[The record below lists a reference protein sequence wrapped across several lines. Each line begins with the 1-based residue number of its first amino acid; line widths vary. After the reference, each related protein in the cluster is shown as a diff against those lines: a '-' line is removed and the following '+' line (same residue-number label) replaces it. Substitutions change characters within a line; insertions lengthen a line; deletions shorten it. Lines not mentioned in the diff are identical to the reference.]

1 MIRRCLA
8 LAVTTALFPVV
19 SQATNLLQVYEM
31 ARAAD
36 PQLSAAE
43 STRLYSVEGQVQARA
58 ALLPQ
63 MSGTA
68 TLARSRTEYD
78 GISGSAIS
86 KNRQYSINGSQ
97 TLFNWSQF
105 SNLRS
110 QREIAKAADFTLES
124 AKQNLIVRSSA
135 AYFSVLIGI
144 ESLIAAEANEASA
157 KRQFDYAQ
165 KRLEVGLSP
174 ITDLHEARASYDQA
188 RADTIT
194 ARNTL
199 QDYYQALA
207 EITGQPVTDLRG
219 LPEDFRP
226 EVPAKFSNID
236 QLVNEAISNNPSLKA
251 QQLQVNAAE
260 SSISAAR
267 GEHYPTLSLS
277 GSLGKSKAWGSS
289 SGAMSALIPDR
300 NQPISDT
307 NNLQLT
313 LSIPLFAGG
322 ATQSR
327 VRQAIAQRDIQ
338 QDNYE
343 QNKRTLNR
351 NTRNAYQN
359 MIAGISEV
367 EARRLAVVSAQA
379 ALDASQVGLEVGTR
393 TLLDVVQNQ
402 RILFSVRQ
410 AYVQA
415 RYNFLQNRLLLS
427 QNSGTLS
434 IEDVQE
440 INQLLT
446 ADSERKL

>member
-63 MSGTA
+63 MSGAA
-68 TLARSRTEYD
+68 TTARSRTEYD

-97 TLFNWSQF
+97 TLFNWNQF

-110 QREIAKAADFTLES
+110 QRAIAKAADFTLES

-236 QLVNEAISNNPSLKA
+236 QLVTEAISNNPSLKA

-300 NQPISDT
+300 DQPISDT

>member
-1 MIRRCLA
+1 
-8 LAVTTALFPVV
+8 
-19 SQATNLLQVYEM
+19 
-31 ARAAD
+31 
-36 PQLSAAE
+36 
-43 STRLYSVEGQVQARA
+43 
-58 ALLPQ
+58 
-63 MSGTA
+63 
-68 TLARSRTEYD
+68 
-78 GISGSAIS
+78 
-86 KNRQYSINGSQ
+86 
-97 TLFNWSQF
+97 
-105 SNLRS
+105 
-110 QREIAKAADFTLES
+110 
-124 AKQNLIVRSSA
+124 
-135 AYFSVLIGI
+135 
-144 ESLIAAEANEASA
+144 
-157 KRQFDYAQ
+157 
-165 KRLEVGLSP
+165 
-174 ITDLHEARASYDQA
+174 
-188 RADTIT
+188 
-194 ARNTL
+194 
-199 QDYYQALA
+199 
-207 EITGQPVTDLRG
+207 
-219 LPEDFRP
+219 
-226 EVPAKFSNID
+226 
-236 QLVNEAISNNPSLKA
+236 
-251 QQLQVNAAE
+251 
-260 SSISAAR
+260 
-267 GEHYPTLSLS
+267 
-277 GSLGKSKAWGSS
+277 
-289 SGAMSALIPDR
+289 MSALIPDR
-300 NQPISDT
+300 DQPISDT

>member
-1 MIRRCLA
+1 MIHRCLT

-19 SQATNLLQVYEM
+19 SQATDLLQVYEM
-31 ARAAD
+31 ARTAD

-43 STRLYSVEGQVQARA
+43 STRLYSREGQVQARA

-63 MSGTA
+63 MNGTVA
-68 TLARSRTEYD
+68 LSRSRTEYD

-86 KNRQYSINGSQ
+86 KNRQYSINGTQ
-97 TLFNWSQF
+97 TLFNWNQF
-105 SNLRS
+105 ATLRS
-110 QREIAKAADFTLES
+110 QQAVAKAADFTLES
-124 AKQNLIVRSSA
+124 AKQSLIVRSSA

-236 QLVNEAISNNPSLKA
+236 QLVSEAISNNPSLKA
-251 QQLQVNAAE
+251 QQLQVDAAE
-260 SSISAAR
+260 ASISAAR
-267 GEHYPTLSLS
+267 GEHYPTLSL
-277 GSLGKSKAWGSS
+277 GGNLGKSKAWGSS
-289 SGAMSALIPDR
+289 SGAMSAMIPSRDL
-300 NQPISDT
+300 PSSDT

-313 LSIPLFAGG
+313 LTVPFFAGG

-327 VRQAIAQRDIQ
+327 VRQAIAQHNIQ

-359 MIAGISEV
+359 MVAGISEV

-410 AYVQA
+410 TYVQA
-415 RYNFLQNRLLLS
+415 RYNFLQNRLLLA
-427 QNSGTLS
+427 QNSGTLN
-434 IEDVQE
+434 IEDVQD
-440 INQLLT
+440 INRLLT
-446 ADSERKL
+446 ANAESKL

>member
-236 QLVNEAISNNPSLKA
+236 QLVNEATSNNPSLKA

>member
-43 STRLYSVEGQVQARA
+43 STRLYSVEGQIQARA

-86 KNRQYSINGSQ
+86 KTRQYSINGTQ

-110 QREIAKAADFTLES
+110 QRAIAKAADFTLES

-199 QDYYQALA
+199 QDYYQALT

-226 EVPAKFSNID
+226 EVPAKFSHID
-236 QLVNEAISNNPSLKA
+236 QLVTEAISNNPSLKA

-300 NQPISDT
+300 DQPISDT

-327 VRQAIAQRDIQ
+327 IRQAIAQRDIQ

>member
-8 LAVTTALFPVV
+8 LAVTTTLFPVV

-86 KNRQYSINGSQ
+86 KNRQYSINGNQ

-110 QREIAKAADFTLES
+110 QRAIAKAADFTLES

-236 QLVNEAISNNPSLKA
+236 QLVTEAISNNPSLKA

-267 GEHYPTLSLS
+267 GEHYPTLSLN

>member
-219 LPEDFRP
+219 LL
-226 EVPAKFSNID
+226 KTSD
-236 QLVNEAISNNPSLKA
+236 QKCQRNSVTLTSWSLKP
-251 QQLQVNAAE
+251 
-260 SSISAAR
+260 S
-267 GEHYPTLSLS
+267 PT
-277 GSLGKSKAWGSS
+277 
-289 SGAMSALIPDR
+289 I
-300 NQPISDT
+300 
-307 NNLQLT
+307 
-313 LSIPLFAGG
+313 
-322 ATQSR
+322 
-327 VRQAIAQRDIQ
+327 
-338 QDNYE
+338 
-343 QNKRTLNR
+343 
-351 NTRNAYQN
+351 
-359 MIAGISEV
+359 
-367 EARRLAVVSAQA
+367 RR
-379 ALDASQVGLEVGTR
+379 
-393 TLLDVVQNQ
+393 
-402 RILFSVRQ
+402 
-410 AYVQA
+410 
-415 RYNFLQNRLLLS
+415 
-427 QNSGTLS
+427 
-434 IEDVQE
+434 
-440 INQLLT
+440 
-446 ADSERKL
+446 

>member
-1 MIRRCLA
+1 MIHRSIA
-8 LAVTTALFPVV
+8 LAVTTALFPLV
-19 SQATNLLQVYEM
+19 SQATDLLQVYEM
-31 ARAAD
+31 ARSAD

-43 STRLYSVEGQVQARA
+43 STRLYTREGQVQAHA

-63 MSGTA
+63 INGAAALS
-68 TLARSRTEYD
+68 RSRTEYD
-78 GISGSAIS
+78 GISGSSIS
-86 KNRQYSINGSQ
+86 KNRQYSINGTQ
-97 TLFNWSQF
+97 TLFNWNQF
-105 SNLRS
+105 ATLHS
-110 QREIAKAADFTLES
+110 QRAVAKAADFTLES

-174 ITDLHEARASYDQA
+174 ITDMHEARASYDQA

-207 EITGQPVTDLRG
+207 EITGQPVTNLRG

-226 EVPAKFSNID
+226 EIPAKFSNLD
-236 QLVNEAISNNPSLKA
+236 QLVSEAISNNPSLKA
-251 QQLQVNAAE
+251 QQLQVEAAE
-260 SSISAAR
+260 ASISAAR
-267 GEHYPTLSLS
+267 GEHYPTLSLG

-289 SGAMSALIPDR
+289 SGAMSTMTPSRDLP
-300 NQPISDT
+300 NSDT
-307 NNLQLT
+307 NSLQLT

-338 QDNYE
+338 QDTYE

-351 NTRNAYQN
+351 NTHNTYQN
-359 MIAGISEV
+359 MVAGISEV
-367 EARRLAVVSAQA
+367 EARRMAVVSAQA

-410 AYVQA
+410 TYVQA
-415 RYNFLQNRLLLS
+415 RYNFLQNRLLLT

-434 IEDVQE
+434 IEDVQD
-440 INQLLT
+440 INRLLT
-446 ADSERKL
+446 ADAASKL